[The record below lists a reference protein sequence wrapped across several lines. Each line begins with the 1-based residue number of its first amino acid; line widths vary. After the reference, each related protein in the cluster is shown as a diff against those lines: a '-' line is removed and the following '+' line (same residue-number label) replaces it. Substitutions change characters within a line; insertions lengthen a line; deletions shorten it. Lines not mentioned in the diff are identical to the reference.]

1 MTEPIKFQFTRHALS
16 CNNVELGSNLAG
28 KDFEP
33 SITDHA
39 LLQLT
44 NNPNGNSYYNIDD
57 DYYLRH
63 KNSDVISNNKDDN
76 KLLQFNFDRFNQNT
90 VHNHLYIL
98 VSPLIRTWE
107 TAVVLYGI
115 GNPYWQIMNLYIGP
129 HLKEFVKEVKV
140 PKITITTLKTGNF
153 YESPEKIIPKFKNFL
168 EILLKNNHES
178 MINSNGKKIIL
189 HWPQFKGFNIKTPKF
204 IKFTFTINGK
214 VVDVTSL
221 CKELGDDLSNSGN
234 YYVEYDDVDK
244 KDESGYF
251 KSDGNLQKFME
262 LFNDIEN
269 YNDND
274 NGYPSK
280 LIINNTVHVVT
291 HSNVMQ
297 EYIKEIYG
305 YDMKNNIPNKLDK
318 VGDNDKKK
326 QLYLIKNS
334 NNWTFTESYK
344 EIKQGN
350 KNEEQLISDLNMQL
364 GVPSEYIQPIKIIKK
379 LKDYVYDKYGKGKNY
394 NTHKRELC
402 GSDEENKI
410 NSIMTCNRLQS
421 KNKQNNASK
430 GGKRKSRKLK
440 KSKKRRK
447 NYKTRKNKK
456 Y

>member
-178 MINSNGKKIIL
+178 MINSNGKK
-189 HWPQFKGFNIKTPKF
+189 
-204 IKFTFTINGK
+204 
-214 VVDVTSL
+214 
-221 CKELGDDLSNSGN
+221 
-234 YYVEYDDVDK
+234 
-244 KDESGYF
+244 
-251 KSDGNLQKFME
+251 
-262 LFNDIEN
+262 
-269 YNDND
+269 
-274 NGYPSK
+274 
-280 LIINNTVHVVT
+280 
-291 HSNVMQ
+291 
-297 EYIKEIYG
+297 
-305 YDMKNNIPNKLDK
+305 
-318 VGDNDKKK
+318 
-326 QLYLIKNS
+326 
-334 NNWTFTESYK
+334 
-344 EIKQGN
+344 
-350 KNEEQLISDLNMQL
+350 
-364 GVPSEYIQPIKIIKK
+364 
-379 LKDYVYDKYGKGKNY
+379 YVY
-394 NTHKRELC
+394 
-402 GSDEENKI
+402 
-410 NSIMTCNRLQS
+410 
-421 KNKQNNASK
+421 
-430 GGKRKSRKLK
+430 KSPKLW
-440 KSKKRRK
+440 
-447 NYKTRKNKK
+447 
-456 Y
+456 